1 MQGFTFELME
11 QYNYENLFL
20 CQEKNLGLKAIF
32 AIHETVEKVLALAKA
47 QGVPAYRAADLLAE
61 QRITMARQ
69 VKSLATIGVHV

>member
-1 MQGFTFELME
+1 MHGLTFDLME
-11 QYNYENLFL
+11 QYNYENLIL

-61 QRITMARQ
+61 QLLQWLARS
-69 VKSLATIGVHV
+69 KAWLR